1 MGEIFKDYYIG
12 VIPRP
17 DSAFNHLVI
26 TLKLL
31 EYWASGT
38 VVIAA
43 RLRGI
48 EEVAKE
54 KGGLGGLLDKFGAA
68 GLGEEVKSWIG
79 KGENKGI
86 SAQQIKDALG
96 SEKLQG
102 IADKLG
108 VSVDTA
114 ADKVAGVLPTVID
127 KLTPDGVVPDPE
139 GLSEKITGFFKKRF

>member
-1 MGEIFKDYYIG
+1 ME
-12 VIPRP
+12 P
-17 DSAFNHLVI
+17 DEDVQSAV
-26 TLKLL
+26 
-31 EYWASGT
+31 A
-38 VVIAA
+38 
-43 RLRGI
+43 